1 MGPREFPLVSNFY
14 ETIPSRGFSGSSV
27 VKNLPA
33 VQEPQETQ
41 F

>member
-1 MGPREFPLVSNFY
+1 MSL
-14 ETIPSRGFSGSSV
+14 FSFEIRDEICKGDSA

-41 F
+41 V